1 MTTMKRDYYE
11 VLGISRT
18 ASGEEIKRAYRQLAL
33 KYHPDRNPGN
43 REFEEKFKEAA
54 EAYSVLGDS
63 GKRLTY
69 DRYGFDGLR
78 GEGFTGFSGF
88 DASIFGDF
96 EDILGS
102 LFGFG
107 DFFGTRTGRRRPSPR
122 RGRDLALEL
131 EISLEET
138 AAGVEREIQLSRAEH
153 CPDCHGS
160 GMKPG
165 TKKAACPTCGGRGQ
179 MRYQQGFF
187 TVSRTCS
194 HCHGAGE
201 IITAPCPEC
210 RGSGHVRQKRKLSV
224 SIPAGVEDGSRLRVE
239 GQGEAGDS
247 AASPGDLYVLI
258 RVAKHPFFER
268 EDNNLFCKVDIS
280 FAQAAL
286 GAAIEVPGLDRESTV
301 LKIPAGTQT
310 GSVFRLKGRGIK
322 DLRFRRQGDQFVK
335 VRVATPESLSK
346 EEKALLRRL
355 AELRGENLDKAD
367 RSLIDRLKNVIH

>member
-1 MTTMKRDYYE
+1 MTVKKDYYE

-18 ASGEEIKRAYRQLAL
+18 ASGEEIKRAYRQMAL

-54 EAYSVLGDS
+54 EAYSVLGDP

-107 DFFGTRTGRRRPSPR
+107 DFFGTRRGRRGPSPR

-131 EISLEET
+131 EISLEEA
-138 AAGVEREIQLSRAEH
+138 AAGVERKIQLSRAEH
-153 CPDCHGS
+153 CPGCHGS
-160 GMKPG
+160 GMEPG
-165 TKKAACPTCGGRGQ
+165 SKKAACPTCGGRGQ

-187 TVSRTCS
+187 TLSRTCS
-194 HCHGAGE
+194 HCHGTGE
-201 IITAPCPEC
+201 VITAPCPEC
-210 RGSGHVRQKRKLSV
+210 RGSGRISQRRKLSV
-224 SIPAGVEDGSRLRVE
+224 NIPAGVEDGSRLRVE

-258 RVAKHPFFER
+258 RVANHPLFER
-268 EDNNLFCKVDIS
+268 EDNNLFCQVDIS

-301 LKIPAGTQT
+301 LKIPPGTQT
-310 GSVFRLKGRGIK
+310 GSVFRQKGRGIK
-322 DLRFRRQGDQFVK
+322 DLRSRRQGDLFVK

-346 EEKALLRRL
+346 EEKALLRHL